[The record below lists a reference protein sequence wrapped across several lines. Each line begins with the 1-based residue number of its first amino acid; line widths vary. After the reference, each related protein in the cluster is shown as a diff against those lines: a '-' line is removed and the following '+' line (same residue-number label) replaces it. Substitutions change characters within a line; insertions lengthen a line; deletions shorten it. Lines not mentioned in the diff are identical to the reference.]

1 MVVKPVF
8 KICFSGSY
16 VNFLEHCK
24 NKQNCKFLSFDI
36 KDFYPTITKEL
47 LSKCLSF
54 AETKVQIT
62 EDDKK
67 IIYHSRKSLLFD
79 RGNTWM
85 KKGGDLF
92 DVAMGAYDG
101 AEVCELVGTF
111 LLEKISEICNKCD
124 IGLYR
129 DDGLAVFRNKS
140 GTHLEK
146 IKKEL
151 QRLFKEDDL
160 EIIAESNQKIVNYL
174 DVTFNLKDG
183 TFRPYH
189 KPGDQ
194 MQYIHTE
201 FNHPPNIIK
210 HIPASIETRLSNLS
224 STQTIFK
231 ESTTHYEN
239 YLRQSGYNKKLAYK
253 LTDTKHQKYS
263 KHKRKIIWFNPP
275 FTKNVST
282 KIGKSFL
289 SLLDLHFPRNHIYS
303 SIFNRNKI
311 KVSYSCMQNMKS
323 VINYHNMNVLNNTA
337 EIEESC
343 NCRNRNNC
351 PLDGKCL
358 TPNIIY
364 EAQIM
369 SNQPNYKQ
377 KVLHRNR

>member
-1 MVVKPVF
+1 MTVLK
-8 KICFSGSY
+8 Y
-16 VNFLEHCK
+16 VN
-24 NKQNCKFLSFDI
+24 
-36 KDFYPTITKEL
+36 L
-47 LSKCLSF
+47 LGL
-54 AETKVQIT
+54 
-62 EDDKK
+62 
-67 IIYHSRKSLLFD
+67 
-79 RGNTWM
+79 
-85 KKGGDLF
+85 
-92 DVAMGAYDG
+92 
-101 AEVCELVGTF
+101 F
-111 LLEKISEICNKCD
+111 LLEKISEICNKCN

-129 DDGLAVFRNKS
+129 DDSLAVFRNKS

-151 QRLFKEDDL
+151 QRLFKEYDI

-174 DVTFNLKDG
+174 DITLNLKDG

-201 FNHPPNIIK
+201 SNHPPNIIK
-210 HIPASIETRLSNLS
+210 HIPASIETRSSNLS
-224 STQTIFK
+224 STETIFK

-239 YLRQSGYNKKLAYK
+239 NLRQSGYNKKQSYK
-253 LTDTKHQKYS
+253 PTDTKHQKHS
-263 KHKRKIIWFNPP
+263 KHKRKVTWFNPP
-275 FTKNVST
+275 FSKNVST

-337 EIEESC
+337 EIEEGC
-343 NCRNRNNC
+343 NYRNRNNC

-358 TPNIIY
+358 TTDHLKP
-364 EAQIM
+364 AQL
-369 SNQPNYKQ
+369 SAKS
-377 KVLHRNR
+377 LHRNR